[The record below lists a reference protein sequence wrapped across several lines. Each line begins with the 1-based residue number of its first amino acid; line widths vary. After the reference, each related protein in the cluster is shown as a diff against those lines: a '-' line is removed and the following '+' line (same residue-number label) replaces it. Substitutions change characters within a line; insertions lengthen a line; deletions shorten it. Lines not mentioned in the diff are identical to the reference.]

1 MCQIIDTSEIKLVVT
16 DIDGTIA
23 DKKGIANTVKTFF
36 STTPH
41 MVTVASGR
49 MFEGI
54 HKSIRALCTAPVI
67 TEGGGRIVNE
77 RGETIQAWPL
87 DSKTIEDFGRRVRDR
102 EIQLDCASYA
112 IKGRLPYVFFIGEGY
127 TLPTKYGG
135 ATIFT
140 ELDRF
145 LEHGLKSGVC
155 KINFRTRGSEA
166 AAARDSRPSWPGVL
180 WNEASADLTIGDK
193 GTALTW
199 LSTYLDI
206 PLSKT
211 LVAGNDENDT
221 PMFALPDTIKI
232 CVGDLLTTVKMQ
244 ELGIH
249 VRVQDPNALGH
260 TLQNLFR

>member
-1 MCQIIDTSEIKLVVT
+1 MKVTKRQNNAILCGELKVGMIVV
-16 DIDGTIA
+16 
-23 DKKGIANTVKTFF
+23 DKY
-36 STTPH
+36 
-41 MVTVASGR
+41 
-49 MFEGI
+49 
-54 HKSIRALCTAPVI
+54 SISLMLFITKEKITWINQTGAILSCKNYGQPFARTAPVI